1 MRRLLVVLLASIAH
15 GCVTHDGPFARVG
28 DPAMPLHE
36 ARAHCKQHN
45 RSTSSEGEV
54 VTDWQAYEVCM
65 ADLGWVKQLP
75 SGSGGSAPMGGGG
88 PSY

>member
-1 MRRLLVVLLASIAH
+1 MRRLLVVLLAFIAQ
-15 GCVTHDGPFARVG
+15 GCVTHDGPFAPVG

-36 ARAHCKQHN
+36 ARADCKQRN

-75 SGSGGSAPMGGGG
+75 SGSSGSAPMGGGG